1 MALPDEVLFDVR
13 LIDRHLTK
21 GQTTGKDYQKF
32 LKAQEDLSEG
42 AITVD
47 YEQLTA
53 TGALRTKKTST

>member
-21 GQTTGKDYQKF
+21 GQTNGKDYQKF

-47 YEQLTA
+47 YDALTA
-53 TGALRTKKTST
+53 TGAMRNKKTST